1 MKAYIIHNQSNSTI
15 VLRSKL
21 FPKEK
26 IELKRDAHHMFKSEQ
41 EFMMFRHTV
50 DIFRSSGLL
59 KLEVEG
65 DIKKSAAISKPAAPV
80 KKQEVKAEESKEEVK
95 EESSE
100 SEESLKAKLSEL
112 QSEYK
117 DKKTSKE
124 RKSEIK
130 KEVTELKKAINALRN

>member
-50 DIFRSSGLL
+50 DIFRGSGLI

-80 KKQEVKAEESKEEVK
+80 KKQEVKAEESK